1 MKKLSLYRIKELG
14 LGSGRAVFSVQQFS
28 NLIRKPRAIATVYMA
43 RLVDNKMA
51 ERLLRG
57 KISFVEDDFVIATQM
72 VEPSYISLDSALLFS
87 GIKKQIT
94 SSVECVTTKNSIKYG
109 NLAIVYHKIPGKLF
123 FGYKRYKR
131 SNSYIFVAEPAKAL
145 IDGLYLG
152 IYSKKDIEEF
162 ADAAGIMRLEEL
174 ASAYRGY
181 GSKKIQRLI
190 ESLKKRNY

>member
-28 NLIRKPRAIATVYMA
+28 NLIGKPRAIATVYMA

-94 SSVECVTTKNSIKYG
+94 SSVECVTTKNSIFYISYIQRKAFLVSYDI
-109 NLAIVYHKIPGKLF
+109 LWRDYHIL
-123 FGYKRYKR
+123 
-131 SNSYIFVAEPAKAL
+131 SNSL
-145 IDGLYLG
+145 
-152 IYSKKDIEEF
+152 
-162 ADAAGIMRLEEL
+162 
-174 ASAYRGY
+174 
-181 GSKKIQRLI
+181 
-190 ESLKKRNY
+190 